1 MQVKVTG
8 RHMSVT
14 DAMKSYADEK
24 ARKLVKFFDRI
35 QEIRVVL
42 DFEGARPTVECIV
55 DVERADDFVAH
66 ETHDDIY
73 AAIDAVSDKLE
84 RQLRRHKEMIKG
96 HHKEH
101 HRGRENE
108 PTE

>member
-35 QEIRVVL
+35 QEIRVIL
-42 DFEGARPTVECIV
+42 DFEGSRPTVECIV
-55 DVERADDFVAH
+55 DVEHADDFVAH
-66 ETHDDIY
+66 ETHDDVY

-84 RQLRRHKEMIKG
+84 RQLRRHKEMIKE
-96 HHKEH
+96 HHK
-101 HRGRENE
+101 GRENNE
-108 PTE
+108 TSV